1 MPKIPDPLV
10 SSQVQVS
17 DCQLEITWNDPN
29 DNGEPVTHFIVEV
42 QSNLGQWAQADKC
55 GTKTTDRKCVIHM
68 TNLAGAPFFLSPK
81 SAITS
86 RVRAVNAVGA
96 SMHSTGGNNSEVLLA
111 GLPPVMD
118 TPKLDGR
125 TASEITIC
133 WDRTTL
139 EES

>member
-42 QSNLGQWAQADKC
+42 QSNLGQWAQADNC
-55 GTKTTDRKCVIHM
+55 GKLTTDRKCVIHM

-96 SMHSTGGNNSEVLLA
+96 SAHSSGGN
-111 GLPPVMD
+111 
-118 TPKLDGR
+118 T
-125 TASEITIC
+125 
-133 WDRTTL
+133 
-139 EES
+139 